1 MLQLSK
7 YKGREILIKV
17 DSFEVDVQN
26 AYVCDRD
33 RLSIYTG
40 DHYDKLYGKK

>member
-17 DSFEVDVQN
+17 ERFEVGVQSTGN
-26 AYVCDRD
+26 CDRD

-40 DHYDKLYGKK
+40 EHYDKLYGKK